1 VNIFSGYS
9 ANWTVRSLSARFNKQ
24 LDYYL
29 SFFQLN
35 ENLDDDDVA
44 EAVVVVVAEDDDDDA
59 NEDDSLDDAED
70 SLSFVSNDLFI
81 WVFTFDGS
89 FSKQCLH
96 TGFESKS

>member
-1 VNIFSGYS
+1 MLV
-9 ANWTVRSLSARFNKQ
+9 SARAQ
-24 LDYYL
+24 QATDYL

-35 ENLDDDDVA
+35 ENLDDDDDDVA
-44 EAVVVVVAEDDDDDA
+44 EAVVVVVVVAEDDDDDA
-59 NEDDSLDDAED
+59 NEDDSLDDADD